1 MFKELIKIVV
11 CSEGQKFDKTYQIES
26 DGAYDS
32 VCSAVAKIVNREL
45 PVGTVQSFFW
55 QYA

>member
-11 CSEGQKFDKTYQIES
+11 CSEGQKFAKTYQIES

-32 VCSAVAKIVNREL
+32 VCSAVAKIVNREW